1 LKVEILNLTYR
12 YSESEDAIIKNIN
25 VTINPGEKLA
35 IFGRSGSGK
44 TTLIRLI
51 SGFYDDMDG
60 NIIFNNISVRNFHK
74 DVLRMY
80 IGDNFGEQ
88 NVFHGTIMENLTLG
102 NPNIELDNL
111 FEILENLKMKDKI
124 DSLKDGLNTIIQAE
138 GKNFSRTFLRK
149 IVIARSLL
157 KRPQLLLLDDFGVY
171 FDKIQRKQIID
182 YLFSLKNVTI
192 IYCTDD
198 DYLLKLSILFWFVG
212 FLISMFPIVN
222 IIFPIQSHHT
232 IPTW

>member
-1 LKVEILNLTYR
+1 
-12 YSESEDAIIKNIN
+12 
-25 VTINPGEKLA
+25 
-35 IFGRSGSGK
+35 
-44 TTLIRLI
+44 
-51 SGFYDDMDG
+51 
-60 NIIFNNISVRNFHK
+60 
-74 DVLRMY
+74 MY

-124 DSLKDGLNTIIQAE
+124 DSLKDGLNTVIQAE

-182 YLFSLKNVTI
+182 YLFSLKNVTL

-198 DYLLKLSILFWFVG
+198 DYLLNHSDKILYLDKGVCAG
-212 FLISMFPIVN
+212 VYSYNDIINTQMAELIN
-222 IIFPIQSHHT
+222 K
-232 IPTW
+232 